1 MIPTTSDRVSA
12 HTADEVNARIAKET
26 NERVR
31 HFARSPAG
39 IDGRLRELDEE
50 WDIERALEANAATAA
65 LGGIVLA
72 ATVNK
77 RWLMLPALVG
87 GFLLQHSI
95 QGWCPPL
102 PILRRLGYRTSRE
115 IDEERV
121 ALKALRGDF
130 GPIGPNSNERDDRA
144 AHALQAAR
152 L

>member
-1 MIPTTSDRVSA
+1 MIPNTSDRVPA
-12 HTADEVNARIAKET
+12 HTADEVNAHIAKET
-26 NERVR
+26 NERFR

-39 IDGRLRELDEE
+39 IDGRLR
-50 WDIERALEANAATAA
+50 DIERALEANAATAA
-65 LGGIVLA
+65 LVGIVLA

-102 PILRRLGYRTSRE
+102 PILRRLGFRTSRE

-130 GPIGPNSNERDDRA
+130 GPIGPSSNERDDRA